1 MQPHQERVVVEK
13 KELDDKRE
21 KLGSFIGGN
30 IFLTLPTEERDRLQQ
45 QAIVMTTYSDILGQ
59 RIAAF
64 GNDPSKVQDHHDHN
78 EDNDANGWPSAAPGL
93 DIAAPEPAPADA
105 VVVSVKTGNIT
116 IDGVAYTA
124 GNEEVGPNTWRVRRL
139 SDNLETTVT
148 ADDSIAA
155 VEAAITQDSWA

>member
-1 MQPHQERVVVEK
+1 MKMILVISRDDFGGQSNLADPRAWQETAVAQINIDRK
-13 KELDDKRE
+13 DLD
-21 KLGSFIGGN
+21 
-30 IFLTLPTEERDRLQQ
+30 LTLADFCERLIEPALSNVIELTKQTVDQ
-45 QAIVMTTYSDILGQ
+45 
-59 RIAAF
+59 
-64 GNDPSKVQDHHDHN
+64 VQDHHDHN
-78 EDNDANGWPSAAPGL
+78 EDNDVDGKPFAAPGL

-116 IDGVAYTA
+116 IDGVAYTV

-155 VEAAITQDSWA
+155 VEAAIAQDSWA